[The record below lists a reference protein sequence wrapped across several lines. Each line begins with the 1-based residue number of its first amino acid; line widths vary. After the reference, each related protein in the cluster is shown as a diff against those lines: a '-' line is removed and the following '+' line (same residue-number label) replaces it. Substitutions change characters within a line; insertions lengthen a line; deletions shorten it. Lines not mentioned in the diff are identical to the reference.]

1 MKLKL
6 RDFRRLAVGAAL
18 ACGAILLP
26 TATVAASA
34 TSGARASIQVCG
46 AASTEVWA
54 AVEGDGTA
62 GTIYYEL
69 EFSNVGHQPCTL
81 HGWPSVWGVA
91 ATGAEIG
98 EPASHRGTPTVVTLQ
113 PGATAHA
120 ILGVVDTGALCAGP
134 GIATA
139 GLRVVP
145 PGQRFAGPAGEA
157 DLVENFPVRVCPH
170 QSSMNVSPVHSGV
183 GIPNYTFS

>member
-6 RDFRRLAVGAAL
+6 RDYRRVVLGVAVV
-18 ACGAILLP
+18 CGAILLP
-26 TATVAASA
+26 TATLAASA
-34 TSGARASIQVCG
+34 TANARASIQSCG

-69 EFSNVGHQPCTL
+69 EFSNVGRQPCTL
-81 HGWPSVWGVA
+81 RGWPSVWGVS
-91 ATGAEIG
+91 ATGAQIG
-98 EPASHRGTPTVVTLQ
+98 DPASHRGVATTVALQ
-113 PGATAHA
+113 PGGTAHA

-134 GIATA
+134 GVTVA

-145 PGQRFAGPAGEA
+145 PGEALPRPAGEA
-157 DLVENFPVRVCPH
+157 DEVENFSVQVCPH
-170 QSSMNVSPVHSGV
+170 ESSMNVLAVHSGV

>member
-6 RDFRRLAVGAAL
+6 RDGRRLAVGVVL

-26 TATVAASA
+26 TATLAASA
-34 TSGARASIQVCG
+34 SSSARASIQVCG

-81 HGWPSVWGVA
+81 HGFPSVWGVA
-91 ATGAEIG
+91 TSGAEIG
-98 EPASHRGTPTVVTLQ
+98 EPASHRGTPTMVSLR

-134 GIATA
+134 GVPTA

-145 PGQRFAGPAGEA
+145 PGQRPLGLAGEA
-157 DLVENFPVRVCPH
+157 DLVESFSVRVCPH
-170 QSSMNVSPVHSGV
+170 QSSMNVSPIHSGV

>member
-6 RDFRRLAVGAAL
+6 RDCRRLAVGVAL

-26 TATVAASA
+26 TATVVASA
-34 TSGARASIQVCG
+34 TSSARASIQVCG

-69 EFSNVGHQPCTL
+69 EFSNVGHEPCTL
-81 HGWPSVWGVA
+81 HGWPSVWGVS

-98 EPASHRGTPTVVTLQ
+98 EPASHRGTPTTVTLQ

-120 ILGVVDTGALCAGP
+120 ILGVVDAGALCAGP
-134 GIATA
+134 GVATA

-145 PGQRFAGPAGEA
+145 PGQRLPGPAGEA
-157 DLVENFPVRVCPH
+157 DEVENFSVRVCPH
-170 QSSMNVSPVHSGV
+170 QSSMNVLAIHSGV

>member
-6 RDFRRLAVGAAL
+6 SDCRRLAIGAAL
-18 ACGAILLP
+18 ACGAILVP
-26 TATVAASA
+26 TATLAASA
-34 TSGARASIQVCG
+34 TSDVHSSVTGCG

-69 EFSNVGHQPCTL
+69 EFSNVGHQTCTL
-81 HGWPSVWGVA
+81 RGYPSVWGVTR
-91 ATGAEIG
+91 TGNRIG
-98 EPASHRGTPTVVTLQ
+98 EPAGHRGDPTTVTLP

-120 ILGVVDTGALCAGP
+120 ILGVVDPGALCGGP
-134 GIATA
+134 GVTAA

-145 PGQRFAGPAGEA
+145 PGQSLSKSVGEA
-157 DLVENFPVRVCPH
+157 DEVENFSVQLCPH
-170 QSSMNVSPVHSGV
+170 RSSMNVLPIHSGV